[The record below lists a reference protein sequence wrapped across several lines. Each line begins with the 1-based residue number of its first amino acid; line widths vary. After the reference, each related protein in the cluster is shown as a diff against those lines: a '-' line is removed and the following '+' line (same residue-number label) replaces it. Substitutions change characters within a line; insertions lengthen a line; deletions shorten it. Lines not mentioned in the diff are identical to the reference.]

1 MIDSKK
7 YYVVRA
13 TTPLGLLTLAACGGG
28 GGGGGASGS
37 LGLSASAFS
46 GAVVNSPLTGARVF
60 LDLADAETGE
70 FNGVLDNGELR
81 TISGANG
88 AFQFSAEQMSGLSG
102 ETYRIVA
109 TADDSVTVTN
119 SEGQVV
125 ENISLVASS
134 DSSVVTP
141 LTTLL
146 EAQDIDIEDFKVVMG
161 LDFDPRTF
169 NPYEDV
175 ADPNALAAAT
185 KAKQVMTVLESVAA
199 TAGAAGADQEQAFKS
214 AVEAFVDVIATK
226 AAESGSRTLDLD
238 GTTGSTD
245 LDTLVED
252 GLAKVKTDQAGSV
265 DTVVLDALEADVK
278 SAVGNVAKEIGA
290 KSSGEGATLQ
300 GSLDTFKAVNILKTQ
315 LAETTEA
322 VKEEVDAVVGDADAK
337 AAAAASAKI
346 ANADKLSLKNEGSVA
361 QEVATANNNQ
371 APQEVYF
378 LATSDTSTTTA
389 ENSKTLKIG
398 SLQVLDK
405 NVDGSGDIGHKM
417 SLVQDSETD
426 WEMFSLSGNELSL
439 KAAADFETV
448 VGADGV
454 AELSVKVKVTDS
466 YQQSKVETLTIVVSG
481 VNERPSFEVTSSSLS
496 VSTVSPITT
505 SFVLLVTDP
514 ENDKLE
520 FSSGADSADEETG
533 VLTLTGTYG
542 TLTVQSDGSVSYA
555 LAEDGSAY
563 INLKA
568 GEQKTEE
575 FTIVAKEA
583 NTDPALST
591 KTPHVVTVTV
601 TGADDAPSVPVVVGK
616 PLDVDENDSVY
627 TLGTFSAEDPDGD
640 AVTLS
645 LVEDGLTSAF
655 ISAFTLDTE
664 TGEATL
670 NKSWNYEVD
679 GDKIAFSI
687 KAEANGKSTV
697 SDFEIAVNDLNDA
710 PVVVYVID
718 SILYPGASSG
728 ITFSPFYEDA
738 TRTTVELDNAITFAD
753 EDKDTLEYSIFKKLD
768 DGSLDDA
775 PGWLSINKDTGE
787 VTGSPADGDSGGVF
801 QIIADDGEVES
812 YIDATIL
819 VTPVNDKPVF
829 SLTTEQASVN
839 IGAGDAGAI
848 VVSNLSATD
857 EEDAVSDLTYW
868 IKTVDSVGQ
877 TTYATSADV
886 YEVINNRVRI
896 KSDAATAD
904 REDASETITLV
915 AKDKGGLYS
924 DEVAVT
930 VNFVTASNPEV
941 ISFSAESSDGG
952 RVVGTGQ
959 ITISAVMSKEVY
971 TGGEFEAQLR
981 FGDAGANTVTFT
993 QDSTDKALFTHVMS
1007 IDAGTIN
1014 TDSLVVGEITTS
1026 TVVDTSIDALALT
1039 PGPISAAL
1047 GDLNIAIDTVDPVST
1062 VSQTSGSLP
1071 VYTIQEGV
1079 AKLTLKINDIDDL
1092 GYDETDE
1099 LRNAL
1104 DFSKLVWNINNDDN
1118 NQFRFKTLNQDG
1130 TVASHFVKT
1139 ATVSGDTLSVTLTK
1153 LGKEALEGLTG
1164 FGGSND
1170 TLDAE
1175 AGFLLDKAGNAQTT
1189 ARSGIEIDM
1198 AESVSPKILEI
1209 SAALDNTNGTA
1220 SGFAENTEVI
1230 TFTAKLSEAVKAGTS
1245 FDVDVVVGDG
1255 VETITFT
1262 AGSASATTPGEGDTY
1277 VFSIEEKVTLD
1288 STFGDFEARTLE
1300 IQDYSVTDAADQY
1313 GNLLVDDT
1321 AVASIDDLS
1330 SATFARDTA
1339 APASSVAVATA
1350 PVYTIVAGT
1359 GSDPDVGTLTL
1370 TINEVDEMGF
1380 ADGVSGVDALSSF
1393 DFTKL
1398 TWNVDGV
1405 GTNAF
1410 RFETEGANAVS
1421 YVSSASLSVSGTVGT
1436 VEIALSAA
1444 GRTALESLSGFG
1456 GSNDTLD
1463 AAAGFLLDQA
1473 GNGNPANLAR
1483 SGIEIDMA
1491 ESVSPKILEISAAL
1505 DNTNGTASG
1514 FAENTEVITFTA
1526 KLSEAVKAGTS
1537 FDVDVVVG
1545 DGVETITF
1553 TAGSASATTPGEGDT
1568 YVFSIE
1574 EKVTLDSTFGDFEA
1588 RTLEIQ
1594 DYSVTDA
1601 ADQYGNL
1608 LVDDTAVA
1616 SIDDLS
1622 SATFARDTAAPAS
1635 SVAVATAPVYTI
1647 VAGTGSDPD
1656 VGTLTLTINEVDEM
1670 GFADGVSGVDA
1681 LSSFDFTKLTW
1692 NVDGVGTN
1700 AFRFETEGAN
1710 AVSYVSSAS
1719 LSVSG
1724 TVGTVEIALS
1734 AAGRTALESLSGFG
1748 GSNDTLDAVAGFLLD
1763 QAGNASATER
1773 LDVDVDMFDTVA
1785 PQITDIKTLNT
1796 DNGGQTFGIHTDQN
1810 QGNQIQFQVTLDE
1823 AVRAGSE
1830 ITLNVKRGVDDQG
1843 GAVSLAGSVVVKAD
1857 ADSTVLTGFY
1867 DIQEGDDSSGL
1878 EILSYTVGDD
1888 SVDLYG
1894 NEISGDE
1901 APASVDAITAFD
1913 IDATV
1918 PAVYL
1923 PIWNTVGENDII
1935 NIVFSE
1941 ALSVS
1946 NQAVILAEIS
1956 SDSELGLN
1964 GSTASWSANDQGDS
1978 IFSVQTTS
1986 PLADG
1991 TTGPQLL
1998 TDLDLQIEDLAG
2010 NITLIDEIE
2019 FTIIS

>member
-1 MIDSKK
+1 MNDENNMTKLDRKI
-7 YYVVRA
+7 VVRA

-28 GGGGGASGS
+28 GGSSVNTPQAP
-37 LGLSASAFS
+37 AFS

-60 LDLADAETGE
+60 LDLADANSV
-70 FNGVLDNGELR
+70 FNGVLDAGELR
-81 TISGANG
+81 TISGADG
-88 AFQFSAEQMSGLSG
+88 AFSFSAEQMSGLIG
-102 ETYRIVA
+102 KTYRIVA
-109 TADDSVTVTN
+109 TADDSATVTN
-119 SEGQVV
+119 SEGQTV

-134 DSSVVTP
+134 DSTVVTP

-146 EAQDIDIEDFKVVMG
+146 EAKDIDIEDFKDVMG

-169 NPYEDV
+169 NPYAD
-175 ADPNALAAAT
+175 ATDPNALAAAT

-199 TAGAAGADQEQAFKS
+199 TAGAAGADQDQAFKS
-214 AVEAFVDVIATK
+214 AVEAFVEVIENK
-226 AAESGSRTLDLD
+226 AAVEGTLDLN

-245 LDTLVED
+245 LDTLVAD

-290 KSSGEGATLQ
+290 KASGEGATLQ
-300 GSLDTFKAVNILKTQ
+300 GSLDTFKAVNLLKAQ

-322 VKEEVDAVVGDADAK
+322 VKEEVDAVVGNAGAK

-361 QEVATANNNQ
+361 QEVAAANNNQ

-378 LATSDTSTTTA
+378 LATSDSSTTIA
-389 ENSKTLKIG
+389 ENSRTLKIG

-405 NVDGSGDIGHKM
+405 NVDGSGDIGHTF
-417 SLVQDSETD
+417 SLVKESDTD

-466 YQQSKVETLTIVVSG
+466 YQQSKVETLTIVVSN
-481 VNERPSFEVTSSSLS
+481 VNERPSFDVTSNSLS
-496 VSTVSPITT
+496 VNAVSPITT
-505 SFVLLVTDP
+505 SFVLPITDP
-514 ENDKLE
+514 EKDTLE
-520 FSSGADSADEETG
+520 FSSGALSSADDENG

-542 TLTVQSDGSVSYA
+542 TLTVQRDGAVSYA
-555 LAEDGSAY
+555 LAEQGSAY
-563 INLKA
+563 INLTA
-568 GEQKTEE
+568 GEEQTEE
-575 FTIVAKEA
+575 FTIIAKEA
-583 NTDPALST
+583 ITDPALST
-591 KTPHVVTVTV
+591 KTPYVVTVTV
-601 TGADDAPSVPVVVGK
+601 TGADDAPSATVVVGK
-616 PLDVDENDSVY
+616 PLVVDENNSVY
-627 TLGTFSAEDPDGD
+627 TLGTFSADDPDGD

-655 ISAFTLDTE
+655 IAAFTLDTV
-664 TGEATL
+664 TGKATL
-670 NKSWNYEVD
+670 NKSWNKEVD

-697 SDFEIAVNDLNDA
+697 TDFEIGVRDLNDA
-710 PVVVYVID
+710 PVVVYVSD
-718 SILYPGASSG
+718 SILYPGAANG

-738 TRTTVELDNAITFAD
+738 TRTTVGLDNSITFSDEDD

-787 VTGSPADGDSGGVF
+787 VTGSPVDGDSGGVF
-801 QIIADDGEVES
+801 RIIADDGEVEN
-812 YIDATIL
+812 YIDATIS

-829 SLTTEQASVN
+829 TLTTEQASVN

-857 EEDAVSDLTYW
+857 EEDAASDLTYW
-868 IKTVDSVGQ
+868 IKTVNSEGQ

-886 YEVINNRVRI
+886 YEVIENRVRI
-896 KSDAATAD
+896 KSDADTAD
-904 REDASETITLV
+904 RENASETITLV
-915 AKDKGGLYS
+915 AKDTGGLYS
-924 DEVAVT
+924 NEVAVT
-930 VNFVTASNPEV
+930 VKFVAASNPEV

-959 ITISAVMSKEVY
+959 ITISAVMSKEAA

-981 FGDAGANTVTFT
+981 FGDAGTDTVTFK
-993 QDSTDKALFTHVMS
+993 QDSNDKALFTHVMS

-1026 TVVDTSIDALALT
+1026 TVVDTSADALALT

-1062 VSQTSGSLP
+1062 VSQTSGSS
-1071 VYTIQEGV
+1071 VYTIQDGV
-1079 AKLTLKINDIDDL
+1079 AKLTIKINDIDDL
-1092 GYDETDE
+1092 GYSETDE

-1104 DFSKLVWNINNDDN
+1104 DFSKIVWNINDDDN

-1139 ATVSGDTLSVTLTK
+1139 ATISGDTLSITLTK
-1153 LGKEALEGLTG
+1153 LGKETLEGLTG

-1189 ARSGIEIDM
+1189 ARNSIEIDM
-1198 AESVSPKILEI
+1198 AESVSPEILEI
-1209 SAALDNTNGTA
+1209 SAALDDTNGTA

-1245 FDVDVVVGDG
+1245 FDVDVVVGGG

-1277 VFSIEEKVTLD
+1277 LFSIEEKVTLT
-1288 STFGDFEARTLE
+1288 STFGDFEAGTLE
-1300 IQDYSVTDAADQY
+1300 IQGYSVTNAADQY

-1321 AVASIDDLS
+1321 AVGSIDGLG

-1350 PVYTIVAGT
+1350 PVYTIVAGAT
-1359 GSDPDVGTLTL
+1359 ESDPDVGTLKL
-1370 TINEVDEMGF
+1370 TINDVDEMGF

-1398 TWNVDGV
+1398 TWKVDGV

-1473 GNGNPANLAR
+1473 GN
-1483 SGIEIDMA
+1483 
-1491 ESVSPKILEISAAL
+1491 
-1505 DNTNGTASG
+1505 
-1514 FAENTEVITFTA
+1514 
-1526 KLSEAVKAGTS
+1526 
-1537 FDVDVVVG
+1537 
-1545 DGVETITF
+1545 
-1553 TAGSASATTPGEGDT
+1553 
-1568 YVFSIE
+1568 
-1574 EKVTLDSTFGDFEA
+1574 
-1588 RTLEIQ
+1588 
-1594 DYSVTDA
+1594 
-1601 ADQYGNL
+1601 
-1608 LVDDTAVA
+1608 
-1616 SIDDLS
+1616 
-1622 SATFARDTAAPAS
+1622 
-1635 SVAVATAPVYTI
+1635 
-1647 VAGTGSDPD
+1647 
-1656 VGTLTLTINEVDEM
+1656 
-1670 GFADGVSGVDA
+1670 
-1681 LSSFDFTKLTW
+1681 
-1692 NVDGVGTN
+1692 
-1700 AFRFETEGAN
+1700 
-1710 AVSYVSSAS
+1710 
-1719 LSVSG
+1719 
-1724 TVGTVEIALS
+1724 
-1734 AAGRTALESLSGFG
+1734 
-1748 GSNDTLDAVAGFLLD
+1748 
-1763 QAGNASATER
+1763 ASATER
-1773 LDVDVDMFDTVA
+1773 LDIDVDMFDTVA
-1785 PQITDIKTLNT
+1785 PKITDIKTLNT
-1796 DNGGQTFGIHTDQN
+1796 DNGGQTFGIYTDEN

-1830 ITLNVKRGVDDQG
+1830 ITLNVKRGVDDKG
-1843 GAVSLAGSVVVKAD
+1843 GAVSLADSVVVTAD
-1857 ADSTVLTGFY
+1857 ADSTVLTGLY
-1867 DIQEGDDSSGL
+1867 DIQAGDDSSGL
-1878 EILSYTVGDD
+1878 EIISYTVGDD

-1894 NEISGDE
+1894 NEISGDGT
-1901 APASVDAITAFD
+1901 PASVDTITAFE
-1913 IDATV
+1913 IDATA

-1923 PIWNTVGENDII
+1923 PTWNTVGANDII

-1941 ALSVS
+1941 ELSVS
-1946 NQAVILAEIS
+1946 NQADFLEEVSRDPIV
-1956 SDSELGLN
+1956 D
-1964 GSTASWSANDQGDS
+1964 GSTASWSENDQGDS
-1978 IFSVQTTS
+1978 IFSVQVT
-1986 PLADG
+1986 PLPDG
-1991 TTGPQLL
+1991 TTGTQVV
-1998 TDLDLQIEDLAG
+1998 TDLELQIEDLAG